1 MDNVGRQA
9 NSVPM
14 WITGRDSPIPA
25 FIISKKIDTFA
36 AMHKKIDTK
45 TIEKISK
52 ALGDPYRIQMIE
64 VINKKQD
71 WMQCSM
77 IVEMFD
83 LAQSTISHHLKQ
95 LVDADLLLVDKD
107 GRNTKYKINKE
118 VFGDYVGFLNHFER

>member
-1 MDNVGRQA
+1 MMN
-9 NSVPM
+9 
-14 WITGRDSPIPA
+14 
-25 FIISKKIDTFA
+25 KKIDIRTV
-36 AMHKKIDTK
+36 
-45 TIEKISK
+45 ERISK

-83 LAQSTISHHLKQ
+83 LAQSTVSHHLKQ
-95 LVDADLLLVDKD
+95 LVDADLLLADKD

-118 VFGDYVGFLNHFER
+118 VFGDYVSFLNHFEK

>member
-14 WITGRDSPIPA
+14 WITDRDSSKPA

-36 AMHKKIDTK
+36 VMNKKIDIK
-45 TIEKISK
+45 TIERISK

-95 LVDADLLLVDKD
+95 LVDADLLLADKD
-107 GRNTKYKINKE
+107 GRNTKYRINKE
-118 VFGDYVGFLNHFER
+118 VFGDYVSFLNHFER